1 MHVSLFSLQDDSSS
15 RPSSAL
21 SAHERLFGSSRENSS
36 VSPPESPAG
45 KKGTSIS
52 SAGSNSLS
60 PIMSP
65 IFKSDTARAI
75 AKEVGLTD
83 PPVLKNGKSKK
94 RSMTISGSNPAVMEA
109 LNNHQAK
116 VIRYPNLLCNL

>member
-1 MHVSLFSLQDDSSS
+1 MSLFSLQDDSSS

-75 AKEVGLTD
+75 AKEVGLTE
-83 PPVLKNGKSKK
+83 PPAISKNGRSKK

-116 VIRYPNLLCNL
+116 VNL